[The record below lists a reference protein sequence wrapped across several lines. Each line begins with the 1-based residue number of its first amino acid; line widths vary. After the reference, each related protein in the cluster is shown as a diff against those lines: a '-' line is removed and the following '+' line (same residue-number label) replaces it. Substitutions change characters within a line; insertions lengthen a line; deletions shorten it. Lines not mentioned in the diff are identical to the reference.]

1 MICLSV
7 AFARICQHLDF
18 KMTRTYTEE
27 IFELTC
33 PYDNQYQGIR
43 SRYLFVCSAGM
54 LRSPTGAA
62 VATKLGY
69 NARSCGS
76 AEYALIPISVNLVH
90 WAHKIFFVE
99 ERNYLEA
106 LDIFTRDI
114 ETQNMIITRA
124 TVLEIDDVYE
134 YMHPTLVNTFEDIL
148 K

>member
-1 MICLSV
+1 
-7 AFARICQHLDF
+7 
-18 KMTRTYTEE
+18 MTRTYTKE
-27 IFELTC
+27 IYELEC
-33 PYDNQYQGIR
+33 PFDNPYQGMR

-90 WAHKIFFVE
+90 WAQKIFFVE
-99 ERNYLEA
+99 ENNYLQSLE
-106 LDIFTRDI
+106 IFERDRA
-114 ETQNMIITRA
+114 TYNMIMAKA
-124 TVLEIDDVYE
+124 TILEIDDAYE
-134 YMHPTLVNTFEDIL
+134 YMHPILVETFEDLL